1 MLDCFSD
8 MQPIPMLTHFLI
20 SETRLPIIYLTM
32 DKFVIMNRM
41 KKKKKKMHTH
51 AIHVWHYPTFCL
63 VFQGT
68 SVNTH

>member
-41 KKKKKKMHTH
+41 KKKKKKCTH
-51 AIHVWHYPTFCL
+51 MLFMCGIIPLSA
-63 VFQGT
+63 
-68 SVNTH
+68 